1 MDGRTDNPCLERVRM
16 SLAPQALVWAPN
28 GLLTLTPLP
37 DGPLIASVSGSL
49 DPGEAP
55 ERVGV
60 PGSHELRSRAE
71 CTSLEE
77 SV

>member
-1 MDGRTDNPCLERVRM
+1 M
-16 SLAPQALVWAPN
+16 SGKSEDVPGPPDLGLGPH
-28 GLLTLTPLP
+28 GLLTFTPLP

-71 CTSLEE
+71 CTTLEE

>member
-1 MDGRTDNPCLERVRM
+1 M
-16 SLAPQALVWAPN
+16 SGKSEDVPGPPGLGLGPH
-28 GLLTLTPLP
+28 GLLTLTPLL
-37 DGPLIASVSGSL
+37 DSLLIASVSGSL

-55 ERVGV
+55 ERMDV

-77 SV
+77 SA